1 MKSISL
7 TLIAVAVGVSGCASI
22 QQSTGM
28 DNKTASAVGGGLMGC
43 VGGALLAKLGG
54 GNAAVG
60 CAVGAAVAVA
70 AHDHARL
77 VADVRGEEPGPD
89 DRPLLAHD
97 RHGAVGVAL
106 AGKNFVTDNCA
117 DEGNCKVPVPF
128 IGHDKATVSSDG
140 NTVEDRSTTGPP

>member
-70 AHDHARL
+70 AVGAWAIL
-77 VADVRGEEPGPD
+77 SD
-89 DRPLLAHD
+89 DD
-97 RHGAVGVAL
+97 
-106 AGKNFVTDNCA
+106 
-117 DEGNCKVPVPF
+117 
-128 IGHDKATVSSDG
+128 
-140 NTVEDRSTTGPP
+140 

>member
-54 GNAAVG
+54 AMRQW
-60 CAVGAAVAVA
+60 VARWVLRWVA
-70 AHDHARL
+70 SWALKKHGREKLPPQSRREMKRWRL
-77 VADVRGEEPGPD
+77 SLHC
-89 DRPLLAHD
+89 LLG
-97 RHGAVGVAL
+97 R
-106 AGKNFVTDNCA
+106 KC
-117 DEGNCKVPVPF
+117 VP
-128 IGHDKATVSSDG
+128 AM
-140 NTVEDRSTTGPP
+140 

>member
-54 GNAAVG
+54 GQCSSGLRRG
-60 CAVGAAVAVA
+60 CCGGW
-70 AHDHARL
+70 L
-77 VADVRGEEPGPD
+77 RG
-89 DRPLLAHD
+89 L
-97 RHGAVGVAL
+97 
-106 AGKNFVTDNCA
+106 
-117 DEGNCKVPVPF
+117 
-128 IGHDKATVSSDG
+128 
-140 NTVEDRSTTGPP
+140 